1 MTKLA
6 IMSDLHID
14 INHFGDFEV
23 KTLLKVLTKNQ
34 IDHLHIAGDI
44 SNHYFDQSLPFLKEL
59 SDHLTVTYNLGNHDM
74 LDLDEKLINQL
85 DFKTYSLTDKTT
97 LLAFHGWYDYS
108 FFPEKTISENKH
120 FKNQF
125 WFDRRLR
132 RGESDPNITKQIIQ
146 KLEDKLSTLKRDDV
160 IVSMHFVPHQDFL
173 ITYQRLKPFNAFL
186 GSSAFH
192 SAFQKFSIKHVVFG
206 HNHHSF
212 CNHMIDGVNYHSNP
226 LGYVREWNLTH
237 QFIAENPQLN
247 LNHVYNPNKRL
258 HKIKSLPEFENY
270 YRTHLAEE
278 FEKAMTLFELN

>member
-1 MTKLA
+1 
-6 IMSDLHID
+6 MSDLHID

-160 IVSMHFVPHQDFL
+160 IVSMHFWGVPLFIL
-173 ITYQRLKPFNAFL
+173 LFKNFRLN
-186 GSSAFH
+186 
-192 SAFQKFSIKHVVFG
+192 
-206 HNHHSF
+206 
-212 CNHMIDGVNYHSNP
+212 
-226 LGYVREWNLTH
+226 
-237 QFIAENPQLN
+237 
-247 LNHVYNPNKRL
+247 
-258 HKIKSLPEFENY
+258 
-270 YRTHLAEE
+270 
-278 FEKAMTLFELN
+278 TLFLAIIIIRFVII